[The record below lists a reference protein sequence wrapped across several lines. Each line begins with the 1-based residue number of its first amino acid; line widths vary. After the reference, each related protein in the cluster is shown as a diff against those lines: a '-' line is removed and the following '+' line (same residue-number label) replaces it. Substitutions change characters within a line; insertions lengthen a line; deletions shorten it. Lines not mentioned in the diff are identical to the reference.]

1 MCTCRIQYNALHASS
16 RIAEGTAVKP
26 AAPLR
31 GRGAGTR
38 RPAPSGLLGPC
49 FAPAALPTAVSA
61 PSGQRPTCG
70 QGQQHTLEGWRSLFC
85 KAPPQTC
92 TGRPN
97 REQKGRPHQAWRHV
111 CLPLSRRINAFHS
124 HTHPGWFPTS
134 APAVMVSLG
143 VAVSLESGVP
153 CSPTVSRWRHDMGL
167 RTLRQV
173 TSPTRR
179 EETLGLEPTLRRTW
193 RRGPLFLVREESAG
207 CPPSAPVW
215 KGQGPR
221 NPYSQEEVQ
230 PSLGVLESFLTLARV
245 LEELPWNRRW
255 RRPLPG
261 RFLPKAPAAQ
271 PWFSTTVVLQ
281 VGSPEQQPQRHPGT
295 DEDAEAQRVRAA

>member
-1 MCTCRIQYNALHASS
+1 
-16 RIAEGTAVKP
+16 
-26 AAPLR
+26 
-31 GRGAGTR
+31 
-38 RPAPSGLLGPC
+38 
-49 FAPAALPTAVSA
+49 
-61 PSGQRPTCG
+61 
-70 QGQQHTLEGWRSLFC
+70 
-85 KAPPQTC
+85 
-92 TGRPN
+92 
-97 REQKGRPHQAWRHV
+97 
-111 CLPLSRRINAFHS
+111 
-124 HTHPGWFPTS
+124 
-134 APAVMVSLG
+134 
-143 VAVSLESGVP
+143 
-153 CSPTVSRWRHDMGL
+153 MGL

-173 TSPTRR
+173 TPPTRR

-230 PSLGVLESFLTLARV
+230 PSLGVLESFLTLAGV

-271 PWFSTTVVLQ
+271 PWSR
-281 VGSPEQQPQRHPGT
+281 GRS
-295 DEDAEAQRVRAA
+295 VRAMEREGCRLRGVGARREVEPVVGGGGREAGRWPGVKALWVGTVKALCLCWHLPGPSLDMG